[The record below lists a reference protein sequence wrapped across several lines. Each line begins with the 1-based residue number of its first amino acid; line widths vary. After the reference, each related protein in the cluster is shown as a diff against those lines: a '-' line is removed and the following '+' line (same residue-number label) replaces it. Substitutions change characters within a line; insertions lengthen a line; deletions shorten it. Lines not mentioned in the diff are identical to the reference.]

1 MLVRVQCSTLSRSY
15 SIYIYSPD
23 LTLPTDPP
31 THHQPDTA
39 LDSESEATVQA
50 ALDKLMAAKKRTT
63 IVVAHRLSTIR
74 NADLICVVFN
84 GRIVEQGPTASVL
97 SAPADP
103 YTRALLDA
111 IPRPH
116 FLNRQVPA

>member
-1 MLVRVQCSTLSRSY
+1 MACWFVY
-15 SIYIYSPD
+15 SVLLYRAAIVYLYSPD

-84 GRIVEQGPTASVL
+84 GRIVEQGTHDELIARPDSRYSILASTM
-97 SAPADP
+97 AG
-103 YTRALLDA
+103 
-111 IPRPH
+111 
-116 FLNRQVPA
+116 